1 MPCAILLQSSDG
13 MLGPTSL
20 KQRYS
25 GSLTT
30 EDAKFGTQWQETEQ
44 LVCMPC
50 LRQPQGSS
58 SSSNSSPGQR
68 VLEPRQSNVQE
79 ANSPAV
85 LMAALDLAV
94 TLQPG
99 WNLVAF
105 QVAAL
110 A

>member
-1 MPCAILLQSSDG
+1 MQGSDG
-13 MLGPTSL
+13 LLGPTSL

-25 GSLTT
+25 GSLST

-58 SSSNSSPGQR
+58 SSSPGQR

-79 ANSPAV
+79 ANSPAL
-85 LMAALDLAV
+85 LMAAMDLTV

-110 A
+110 AQIRRICL

>member
-1 MPCAILLQSSDG
+1 
-13 MLGPTSL
+13 MLGPSSL
-20 KQRYS
+20 KRRYS

-44 LVCMPC
+44 LVCLPC
-50 LRQPQGSS
+50 VRQPQGSS
-58 SSSNSSPGQR
+58 SSSPGQR
-68 VLEPRQSNVQE
+68 VLEPHLSNVQE
-79 ANSPAV
+79 ANSPAL
-85 LMAALDLAV
+85 LMGAVDLAV

-105 QVAAL
+105 QVAAS

>member
-1 MPCAILLQSSDG
+1 
-13 MLGPTSL
+13 MLGPSSL
-20 KQRYS
+20 KRRYS

-44 LVCMPC
+44 LVCLPC
-50 LRQPQGSS
+50 VRQPQGSS
-58 SSSNSSPGQR
+58 SSSSPSQQ
-68 VLEPRQSNVQE
+68 VLQPRQSNVQE
-79 ANSPAV
+79 ANSPAL
-85 LMAALDLAV
+85 LMGAVDLPV